1 MDSIENLIYGLLHNN
16 HKDVVGTDEVGDY
29 LVDTCYT
36 ADAGYETAIKKWGG
50 EWIIV
55 RRYASR
61 EEAKE
66 YHRDWVEFCKAAPA
80 SVYSVQADKRVE
92 F

>member
-1 MDSIENLIYGLLHNN
+1 MDSIEQLIYGLLKNKRN
-16 HKDVVGTDEVGDY
+16 DVVGTDEVGDY

-55 RRYASR
+55 KRYASR
-61 EEAKE
+61 KEAEECHK
-66 YHRDWVEFCKAAPA
+66 DWVEFCKAAPA
-80 SVYSVQADKRVE
+80 SVYSVQVDKRVE

>member
-1 MDSIENLIYGLLHNN
+1 MDSIESLIYGLLNN
-16 HKDVVGTDEVGDY
+16 NRKDVVGTDEVGDY

-66 YHRDWVEFCKAAPA
+66 CHRDWVEFCKAVPA
-80 SVYSVQADKRVE
+80 SVYSVQAGERVE

>member
-1 MDSIENLIYGLLHNN
+1 MDSIENLIYGLLYNN

-66 YHRDWVEFCKAAPA
+66 CHRDWVEFCKTTPV
-80 SVYSVQADKRVE
+80 SVYSVQVDKRVE

>member
-1 MDSIENLIYGLLHNN
+1 MDSIENLIYSLLHNN
-16 HKDVVGTDEVGDY
+16 YKDVVGTDEVGDY

-50 EWIIV
+50 KWIIV

-66 YHRDWVEFCKAAPA
+66 YHRDWVEFCKTAPA
-80 SVYSVQADKRVE
+80 SVYSVQAGERVK